1 MDNIVDN
8 FVAIWDRSD
17 REAQA
22 GMKTEGA
29 RESGVDVVR
38 ALLFGRPG
46 PRLQISFR
54 VRRIERVDCRRNVV
68 GIERAVAPRALQK
81 SVWLAE

>member
-1 MDNIVDN
+1 VDNIVDN
-8 FVAIWDRSD
+8 FVAMWDRNE

-29 RESGVDVVR
+29 RESGVDVVC

-46 PRLQISFR
+46 LRLQISFR
-54 VRRIERVDCRRNVV
+54 VRRIECVDGQRNV
-68 GIERAVAPRALQK
+68 GRIQRAVAPHALQK
-81 SVWLAE
+81 WFG